1 MGLMSADAFGLSDP
15 YCEVIVQAE
24 DIGRQMWRTRF
35 VAQNL
40 FPTWFE
46 AKDFPVDKHGPV
58 YVLFRVMD
66 RDTGCPPP
74 QRL

>member
-40 FPTWFE
+40 FPTWC
-46 AKDFPVDKHGPV
+46 APRSPGSA
-58 YVLFRVMD
+58 
-66 RDTGCPPP
+66 
-74 QRL
+74 